1 MIMVKNSLVLA
12 LLGAVAWAFG
22 VSSVSAM
29 SHGGAL
35 PRVPQLTIEVA
46 EAAAVACANYA
57 KLQEGWRTVNVAVLD
72 KAGDLLYFRREPSSF
87 RGSIDIAI
95 NKAWTATR
103 FGFPTR
109 ALGENI
115 VNREPGKVHGIQF
128 MDRLIIFPGG
138 LPIVVDGVLIGG
150 IGVSGAT
157 GDQDEECAQA
167 GLDAIAGK
175 LK

>member
-1 MIMVKNSLVLA
+1 MKRRIVTVLAASLVLF
-12 LLGAVAWAFG
+12 LGAA
-22 VSSVSAM
+22 SVSAM
-29 SHGGAL
+29 SHGDGL
-35 PRVPQLTIEVA
+35 PRVPMLTTELA
-46 EAAAVACANYA
+46 ETIAVTCHEYGKA
-57 KLQEGWRTVNVAVLD
+57 QEGWRPLNIAIVDDGGELF
-72 KAGDLLYFRREPSSF
+72 YFRRDATSF
-87 RGSIDIAI
+87 QGSIEIAI

-109 ALGENI
+109 VLGENI

-138 LPIVVDGVLIGG
+138 LPIIVDGTVIGG

-167 GLDAIAGK
+167 GLDAASDM

>member
-1 MIMVKNSLVLA
+1 MKRRLTTLLAGCLVLF
-12 LLGAVAWAFG
+12 LGVT
-22 VSSVSAM
+22 SVNAM
-29 SHGGAL
+29 SHGDGL
-35 PRVPQLTIEVA
+35 PRVPMLTTELA
-46 EAAAVACANYA
+46 ETIAVTCHEYGKA
-57 KLQEGWRTVNVAVLD
+57 QEGWRPLNIAIVDDGGELF
-72 KAGDLLYFRREPSSF
+72 YFRRDATSF
-87 RGSIDIAI
+87 QGSIEIAI

-109 ALGENI
+109 VLGENI

-138 LPIVVDGVLIGG
+138 LPIIVDGTVIGG

-167 GLDAIAGK
+167 GLDAAK
-175 LK
+175 DMLK

>member
-1 MIMVKNSLVLA
+1 MKRRSAFIFAGFLVFC
-12 LLGAVAWAFG
+12 LGVT
-22 VSSVSAM
+22 SVSAM
-29 SHGGAL
+29 SHGDGL
-35 PRVPQLTIEVA
+35 PRVPTLTTELA
-46 EAAAVACANYA
+46 ETIAVTCHEYG
-57 KLQEGWRTVNVAVLD
+57 KRQEGWRPLN
-72 KAGDLLYFRREPSSF
+72 
-87 RGSIDIAI
+87 IAI

-109 ALGENI
+109 AIGGI

-138 LPIVVDGVLIGG
+138 LPIIADSTVIGG
-150 IGVSGAT
+150 VGVSGAT

-167 GLDAIAGK
+167 GLDAVADM

>member
-1 MIMVKNSLVLA
+1 MKRRNAAILAGCLVLF
-12 LLGAVAWAFG
+12 LGVT
-22 VSSVSAM
+22 SVSAM
-29 SHGGAL
+29 SHGDGL
-35 PRVPQLTIEVA
+35 PRVPMLTTDLA
-46 EAAAVACANYA
+46 EAIAVTCHDYA
-57 KLQEGWRTVNVAVLD
+57 KQQEGWRPLNIAIVDDGGELF
-72 KAGDLLYFRREPSSF
+72 YFRRDATSF
-87 RGSIDIAI
+87 QGSIEIAI

-109 ALGENI
+109 VLGENI

-138 LPIVVDGVLIGG
+138 LPIVADGTIIGG

-167 GLDAIAGK
+167 GLDAVSDM
-175 LK
+175 LQ